1 MSIFH
6 KSSSLLLFAK
16 DVLKSLLNTILTVL
30 RQPLEPI
37 LHPSLRRL
45 RWLGWFILLGQIT
58 YGFIWI
64 EWLPQVFDGWSLRLF
79 MALLGLVLVVAS
91 FSDTIESRFVRGVFV
106 LICWI
111 ELPVFFSAMYLFNGS
126 NAIWLASCVAMVIIY
141 YALTDWRI
149 ASSGMLL
156 SIILLWSTCYFFQI
170 AVVTPPL
177 ADVVTYLFAWLAA
190 LMLGV
195 SAVNLRTAHLR
206 QTLSTMGI
214 LAHELRTPIAS
225 VALMGDILS
234 DSVQDVRN
242 LGAEASADRLAFLS
256 SRLDALVRMMNYHI
270 DMQIANARQ
279 FLPQTPLEPLLAS
292 TCLQTMLED
301 YPFINDAQR
310 RLVSLE
316 VRSDF
321 VFLGVNVWM
330 IQIFNNLMKNALYAM
345 AAKQIRLEQDAVRL
359 VIDLDA
365 HSSFGCLQ
373 IIDCGT
379 GISSAAQKNVFQ
391 PFYSS
396 QRGSSH
402 GLGLAYC
409 QRTVHALRG
418 TIHLSSELGAGTTIT
433 LQFPILTSQESNAHH
448 VQF

>member
-1 MSIFH
+1 MASRVI
-6 KSSSLLLFAK
+6 
-16 DVLKSLLNTILTVL
+16 N
-30 RQPLEPI
+30 QPLEPI
-37 LHPSLRRL
+37 LHPSVWRL
-45 RWLGWFILLGQIT
+45 RWVGLFSLVGYPIFWW
-58 YGFIWI
+58 IWSY
-64 EWLPQVFDGWSLRLF
+64 LQPQPWES
-79 MALLGLVLVVAS
+79 ALLRFSCAGLGLFLLVGYIPNHLEERNAK
-91 FSDTIESRFVRGVFV
+91 
-106 LICWI
+106 L
-111 ELPVFFSAMYLFNGS
+111 LFNLVCWLQLPLFFTWMLLANQA
-126 NAIWLASCVAMVIIY
+126 NAVWLSSYCAMLLIY
-141 YALTDWRI
+141 FHLVDWRFATIGALVGGIGGSVVYMMYVGFDIFLSEPVWTLENSIVI
-149 ASSGMLL
+149 AFTWLTGLALGFSSSNM
-156 SIILLWSTCYFFQI
+156 
-170 AVVTPPL
+170 
-177 ADVVTYLFAWLAA
+177 
-190 LMLGV
+190 
-195 SAVNLRTAHLR
+195 RTAHLK

-225 VALMGDILS
+225 VALMGDVLS
-234 DSVQDVRN
+234 DSVQEVRT

-292 TCLQTMLED
+292 TCLKTMLAD

-310 RLVSLE
+310 RLVNLE
-316 VRSDF
+316 VRNDF
-321 VFLGVNVWM
+321 VFLGVHIWM

-345 AAKQIRLEQDAVRL
+345 AAKQTRLEQDAVRL

-448 VQF
+448 GQF